1 MSTILEDNDK
11 DEYKKKV
18 MSREEISQYLEDI
31 AKDLKIDLSENHSD
45 EEIEKIFNKMTSL
58 SDEIIRKRG
67 YKIEA
72 KTE

>member
-1 MSTILEDNDK
+1 MSTVLEDNDK
-11 DEYKKKV
+11 DKNKKV
-18 MSREEISQYLEDI
+18 MSSKEISQYLEDI
-31 AKDLKIDLSENHSD
+31 ARDLKIDLSENHSD

-58 SDEIIRKRG
+58 SDEILRRRG